1 MIWCTCIRH
10 IMHATFLGGTL
21 CEYYIAQPSVSLVI
35 MTTGM
40 QGTRAICSLDL
51 HPKTL
56 AKARTDVLGLWG
68 GLKQFKFSSNF
79 KSSQHP
85 ASQKGT
91 SYTVLL
97 QSGSIEEPRV
107 AWYWMYGFGSLEVSV
122 ANSIPT
128 KGAIQGSTPETM
140 GRIAMNYYQIPGSF
154 SFWDTCLL
162 TTITK
167 TQTKHM
173 DVLQSITGNETGH
186 ERKRW
191 EPFQVWYA
199 PDASASSIFVPF
211 FASALSGADGKQ
223 PALQFMSWPVVILF
237 R

>member
-1 MIWCTCIRH
+1 MH
-10 IMHATFLGGTL
+10 MHATFLGGTL

-40 QGTRAICSLDL
+40 QGARAICSLDL

-97 QSGSIEEPRV
+97 QSGSIAEPRV
-107 AWYWMYGFGSLEVSV
+107 AWYWMHGFGSLEVSV
-122 ANSIPT
+122 AKSIPT

-162 TTITK
+162 THHHQNPSK
-167 TQTKHM
+167 TYGCIAKYYRQR
-173 DVLQSITGNETGH
+173 N
-186 ERKRW
+186 R
-191 EPFQVWYA
+191 P
-199 PDASASSIFVPF
+199 
-211 FASALSGADGKQ
+211 
-223 PALQFMSWPVVILF
+223 
-237 R
+237 

>member
-1 MIWCTCIRH
+1 MIWCTCIMH
-10 IMHATFLGGTL
+10 MHAAFLGGTL
-21 CEYYIAQPSVSLVI
+21 CEYYIAQPIVSLVI
-35 MTTGM
+35 MTTGL

-56 AKARTDVLGLWG
+56 ANTTTDVLGLWG

-79 KSSQHP
+79 KSSQLP

-140 GRIAMNYYQIPGSF
+140 GRIAMNYYKIPGSF

-162 TTITK
+162 THHHQNPSK
-167 TQTKHM
+167 TYGCIAKYYRQR
-173 DVLQSITGNETGH
+173 N
-186 ERKRW
+186 R
-191 EPFQVWYA
+191 A
-199 PDASASSIFVPF
+199 
-211 FASALSGADGKQ
+211 
-223 PALQFMSWPVVILF
+223 
-237 R
+237 

>member
-1 MIWCTCIRH
+1 MMWCTCIMH
-10 IMHATFLGGTL
+10 MHAAFLGGTL
-21 CEYYIAQPSVSLVI
+21 CEYYIAQPIVSLVI
-35 MTTGM
+35 LTTGL

-56 AKARTDVLGLWG
+56 ANARTDVLGLWG

-79 KSSQHP
+79 KSSQLP

-140 GRIAMNYYQIPGSF
+140 GRIAMNYYEIPGSF
-154 SFWDTCLL
+154 SFWDTCQL
-162 TTITK
+162 THHHQNPNK
-167 TQTKHM
+167 TYGCIAKYYRQR
-173 DVLQSITGNETGH
+173 N
-186 ERKRW
+186 R
-191 EPFQVWYA
+191 P
-199 PDASASSIFVPF
+199 
-211 FASALSGADGKQ
+211 
-223 PALQFMSWPVVILF
+223 
-237 R
+237 